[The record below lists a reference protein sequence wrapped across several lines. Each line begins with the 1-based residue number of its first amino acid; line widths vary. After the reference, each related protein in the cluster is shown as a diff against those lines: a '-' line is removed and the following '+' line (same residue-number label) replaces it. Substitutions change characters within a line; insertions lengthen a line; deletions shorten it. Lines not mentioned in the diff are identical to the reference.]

1 MTPMPPSSTP
11 GPEAMPAEPQKNRAT
26 PSAAATAAGVAIPP
40 NGPTPP
46 TGSATLTAGSRPVSP
61 GAATPPSHQ
70 RPLTLALPKGR
81 MLAEVAAL
89 CRQAGIEAAAP
100 LAAGDDPSAL
110 VLDDPAGGL
119 RLLLVRPG
127 DVWSYV
133 AFGGADLGITG
144 KDVLEEQAGDGPAGW
159 LDPPGVVE
167 LADLGVGACRMAVA
181 GPAAGATWWARRRLE
196 PGRLRVATKYPAC
209 ARRALGGGPLEVEVI
224 PLAGSVELAP
234 LVGLADVIVDLVAT
248 GRTLRAHGLVEY
260 EVLFTSTAR
269 LIANEASLRLREEAI
284 LPLAER
290 LEAAGRR
297 SVQPAGPAAT
307 TAGPVAATA
316 APSPTPA
323 EGRRSP
329 CAG

>member
-1 MTPMPPSSTP
+1 M
-11 GPEAMPAEPQKNRAT
+11 
-26 PSAAATAAGVAIPP
+26 
-40 NGPTPP
+40 
-46 TGSATLTAGSRPVSP
+46 SP
-61 GAATPPSHQ
+61 GAAAIPAGLRP
-70 RPLTLALPKGR
+70 RPPLTLALPKGR

-89 CRQAGIEAAAP
+89 CRQAGIAAAAP
-100 LAAGDDPSAL
+100 LAAGDDPPAL
-110 VLDDPAGGL
+110 VLDDPAGGV

-144 KDVLEEQAGDGPAGW
+144 KDVLEEQAGDGPTGW

-181 GPAAGATWWARRRLE
+181 GPAAGAAWWARRRLE

-290 LEAAGRR
+290 LEAASRR
-297 SVQPAGPAAT
+297 SRPP
-307 TAGPVAATA
+307 AGPVAATA

>member
-1 MTPMPPSSTP
+1 MTD
-11 GPEAMPAEPQKNRAT
+11 G
-26 PSAAATAAGVAIPP
+26 
-40 NGPTPP
+40 
-46 TGSATLTAGSRPVSP
+46 TLSPLAGSP
-61 GAATPPSHQ
+61 A

-81 MLAEVAAL
+81 MLPEVAAL
-89 CRQAGIEAAAP
+89 CARAGIAAAAP
-100 LAAGDDPSAL
+100 LAAGGDPTAL
-110 VLDDPAGGL
+110 LLDDAASGV

-144 KDVLEEQAGDGPAGW
+144 KDVLEEMAGDARPGRF
-159 LDPPGVVE
+159 DPPGAVE
-167 LADLGVGACRMAVA
+167 LVDLRAGACRMAVA
-181 GPAAGATWWARRRLE
+181 GPAAGAATWPWRRTQ

-260 EVLFTSTAR
+260 EVLFSSTAR

-284 LPLAER
+284 LPLVER
-290 LEAAGRR
+290 LEKAAAAAPAPNPGTVVHDGTVRAGNA
-297 SVQPAGPAAT
+297 VPAGPRIAA
-307 TAGPVAATA
+307 G
-316 APSPTPA
+316 
-323 EGRRSP
+323 ERSERP